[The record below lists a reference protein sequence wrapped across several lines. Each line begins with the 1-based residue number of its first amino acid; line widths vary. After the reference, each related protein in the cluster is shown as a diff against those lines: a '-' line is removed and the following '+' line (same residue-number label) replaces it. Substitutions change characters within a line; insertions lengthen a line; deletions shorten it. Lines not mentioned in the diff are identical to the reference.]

1 MRIGPEG
8 AELMSLAATLRAA
21 ADRRRPIVG
30 LAGCP
35 GAGKSTLATA
45 LAQVLGRRAVVV
57 PMDGFHLADAELV
70 RQGVRDRMGA
80 PETFDAWGYAALLR
94 RLRGRPAHPMY
105 APGFD
110 RALEQP
116 IAGAIAVDAGT
127 SVVITEGNYLLLD
140 RPEWRAVR
148 AELDEV
154 WFVSTDERLRAE
166 RLVARHIESGKSPQ
180 AARSWVARVDEP
192 NAREIEQTRSRADR
206 QVDLTTWAGLG

>member
-1 MRIGPEG
+1 M
-8 AELMSLAATLRAA
+8 
-21 ADRRRPIVG
+21 G

-94 RLRGRPAHPMY
+94 RLRGRPAHPIY